1 MTARAPVLG
10 ADALGSAA
18 PAVCR
23 AARGGSRTD
32 TFQLVY
38 SVQEPVTYHT
48 TASSRTINASAR
60 SPDPDCSPPPC
71 RHKGKGGGA
80 DIVIATPGRLVQLVE
95 ERRVRLGRLGLL
107 VVDEADRMLD
117 LGLWPDVR
125 RLVGR
130 GKGRGMIC
138 EK

>member
-1 MTARAPVLG
+1 M
-10 ADALGSAA
+10 
-18 PAVCR
+18 
-23 AARGGSRTD
+23 
-32 TFQLVY
+32 
-38 SVQEPVTYHT
+38 
-48 TASSRTINASAR
+48 
-60 SPDPDCSPPPC
+60 
-71 RHKGKGGGA
+71 
-80 DIVIATPGRLVQLVE
+80 IATPGRLVQLVE